1 MLPEDEVI
9 DIKCKPQERAV
20 AGNNA
25 VSFQENLWVLNFI
38 IFLSLKSQ
46 LLNIGFV

>member
-20 AGNNA
+20 AGSNA
-25 VSFQENLWVLNFI
+25 VSFQENL
-38 IFLSLKSQ
+38 
-46 LLNIGFV
+46 

>member
-1 MLPEDEVI
+1 MTSVTLCVLSGLMLPEDEVI

-25 VSFQENLWVLNFI
+25 VSFQENL
-38 IFLSLKSQ
+38 
-46 LLNIGFV
+46 